1 NLDGLRHYCACLTFH
16 QTLLPTTIAPTNN
29 LFNKKNGCSNE
40 ADNTAFL
47 LPRTQMYAPKCL
59 FLTSKLDCFE
69 AFRNCLGLVY
79 TMYIE
84 PLSDIRIETLVGNIL
99 DSVNVLPPG
108 GHALHFSIGA
118 DDRQVIQPPA
128 SPTVPCTGLSVCN
141 LFKESEIDHVVTIF
155 YAALSDMKILFFS
168 RSYWKLTEACK
179 AVESLLYPL
188 KCWYKLTIFIIIFS
202 LFDGLWIDLDDASVH
217 VTENVKLAPM
227 PEKPYNR
234 ILSSLFQIF
243 KPDIHAADLAFQLNG
258 RMNLRQDSGV
268 ISFHKASFLGHH
280 RLVNDEF
287 MLRVLDSMS
296 FHKFIEEHGPPF
308 QSCDIFDEVY
318 ATIYD
323 QLKRKIDP
331 IINNSSIAVLEHI
344 KELANQLSLNK
355 NPLTQ
360 QTYIQKSPSLVV
372 TNDSV
377 SEFIDV

>member
-1 NLDGLRHYCACLTFH
+1 MQRLADYFLVVGYDHDEERGGCSCVKIIQRFPDKDWPDCPFNPRIIHFCQPQGWILTAKHELPTFFISILTNLDGLRHYCACLTFH

-258 RMNLRQDSGV
+258 RMNLRQDSGGQIV
-268 ISFHKASFLGHH
+268 ADYPKYK
-280 RLVNDEF
+280 DE
-287 MLRVLDSMS
+287 S
-296 FHKFIEEHGPPF
+296 
-308 QSCDIFDEVY
+308 
-318 ATIYD
+318 
-323 QLKRKIDP
+323 
-331 IINNSSIAVLEHI
+331 
-344 KELANQLSLNK
+344 NK
-355 NPLTQ
+355 D
-360 QTYIQKSPSLVV
+360 K
-372 TNDSV
+372 
-377 SEFIDV
+377 